1 MLIEIEQQCDR
12 VCILRCKGR
21 IVAGPEME
29 YVQTKMQE
37 IKKLSCAKVLADFDG
52 VTAIGSMGVM
62 FIVGAYAS
70 VMRQP
75 GGCFVMTGVN
85 PHVRHVLDLTRLT
98 TVIPLASDLASG
110 LAMLQAEALRAK
122 TPLLT
127 KNASADP

>member
-21 IVAGPEME
+21 LVAGPEME
-29 YVQTKMQE
+29 YVQTKMHE
-37 IKKLSCAKVLADFDG
+37 IKKLACAKVLADFEG
-52 VTAIGSMGVM
+52 VTSIGSMGLT
-62 FIVGAYAS
+62 FIVAAYTS

-85 PHVRHVLDLTRLT
+85 SYVRHVLDLTRLS

-110 LAMLQAEALRAK
+110 LAMLRADVPMAL
-122 TPLLT
+122 TH
-127 KNASADP
+127 NASANS